1 MNRSLPRRA
10 LLAVA
15 VAAAAAACSRAVRP
29 DSAAPTASPT
39 GGPTASPDAPPST
52 SSPTTTPATP
62 ATPATPVGPAVEVG
76 NGPRDRPQVAL
87 TFHASGDPAIA
98 TRVLAALAVTGA
110 HVTVFVV
117 GTWLRDN
124 PGMAATLTAAG
135 HELANH
141 TWSHP
146 TLENLDEAGIRDE
159 VVRCRDVLAAVG
171 VSPRYVR
178 QSGAQHSTALIR
190 RVAGELGY
198 STVVSY
204 DVDSLDFTDP
214 GAATVRSQVATASRG
229 SIVSM
234 HFGHQDTV
242 TALPGVLGDLAA
254 RGLTP
259 VTLTTLL
266 RG

>member
-39 GGPTASPDAPPST
+39 ASPDAPPTTST
-52 SSPTTTPATP
+52 PAAPTTSPVTPVTPA
-62 ATPATPVGPAVEVG
+62 GPAVEVG

-98 TRVLAALAVTGA
+98 TRVLTALAVAGA
-110 HVTVFVV
+110 QVTVFVV

-124 PGMAATLTAAG
+124 PGMAATITAAG

-146 TLENLDEAGIRDE
+146 TLENLDEAGVRDE
-159 VVRCRDVLAAVG
+159 LVRCRDVLAAVG

-198 STVVSY
+198 RTVVSY

-259 VTLTTLL
+259 VTVSTLL